1 MADENKKEQSATG
14 SSQGCRMNAKAVLQ
28 EQAKRM
34 EKELES
40 IETLIY
46 RIPWDKL
53 TADEEQNLWT
63 YFIRR
68 H

>member
-1 MADENKKEQSATG
+1 MNALHPSTRELIEGEQLMANENKKEQSATG

-40 IETLIY
+40 IETLPY
-46 RIPWDKL
+46 TL
-53 TADEEQNLWT
+53 G
-63 YFIRR
+63 
-68 H
+68 